1 MWQIRPVQ
9 IFITRGED
17 SSGPYTLEQVQ
28 DYLSQG
34 VLLADDFAYHEG
46 LEGWIPLEQL
56 IAKSVPLEEPPH
68 PAQMA
73 EGAPPSK
80 PEPVLAEVVRP
91 PVKGKSKKKIVM
103 AAVAGLLVLSG
114 LSAGAWFLLKDDPV
128 EQVQD
133 QKPGKPPPATGTT
146 EPNPSLPPPPTTN
159 PTNPDIGKPGTV
171 LWKFETRAEVW
182 SSPAI
187 GSDGTLYVGSS
198 DKKVYALNG
207 KTGAKNWE
215 FETGDE
221 VLSSPAIGSDGTV
234 YVGSGDKKVYAL
246 NGKTGAKNWEFDTKD
261 GVYCSPSIG
270 VDGTIYIGSH
280 GEYSAG
286 SGKYNRT
293 PKFYALDG
301 KTGTKKW
308 GIKMEGSSASSAIG
322 PDGTIYVGSDG
333 EYSHISE
340 EYNKLP
346 KFYALDGAT
355 GAKKWEFESPGGE
368 WSPPAIGADG
378 TVYVGAGDG
387 LSGRFYA
394 LDGKTGTKKWGFSP
408 GWQVSASPVIGA
420 DSTVYVVSN
429 EGKVYALNSKTG
441 VKKWESKKGVGS
453 PAIGSDGTVYVGICA
468 LDGET
473 GNKKWEFE
481 NGLGSTTI
489 GIDGTIYIGS
499 SDGNVYALKTESLG
513 LAKSPWPMR
522 GQNAQHTGRAI
533 GSGSSEPTEPNP
545 TNPAPTAPT
554 NGTLADALTSKRIV
568 ISIEGDEFWVQL
580 NEKGTTLDHLGLK
593 GSFKIEGMSLVIQ
606 DDDGITKIE
615 FIAANPKEG
624 DEVTVTGTEEP
635 GSSPI
640 LGPIKAKLVKLTAS
654 EGSATTLPIP
664 PLPNGANPPEPNPTK
679 PESPRATSSLP
690 SQPNNSKQ

>member
-1 MWQIRPVQ
+1 VQ

-17 SSGPYTLEQVQ
+17 SSGPYTPEQVQ
-28 DYLSQG
+28 DYLAQG
-34 VLLADDFAYHEG
+34 VLLPGDLAWHEG
-46 LEGWIPLEQL
+46 LEGWIPLSQL
-56 IAKSVPLEEPPH
+56 MASIAAPVDPVPPQPVAITPEPVQSGPTIESA
-68 PAQMA
+68 PVKAGDKKKLLIGIGAGVAVLAIAVAVWFFVIREKDSGQQPQPKPTNIREKDSGKGNQQVAQQPKPTPKK
-73 EGAPPSK
+73 ETPK
-80 PEPVLAEVVRP
+80 PEP
-91 PVKGKSKKKIVM
+91 K
-103 AAVAGLLVLSG
+103 
-114 LSAGAWFLLKDDPV
+114 FDPTKH
-128 EQVQD
+128 ERF
-133 QKPGKPPPATGTT
+133 
-146 EPNPSLPPPPTTN
+146 
-159 PTNPDIGKPGTV
+159 
-171 LWKFETRAEVW
+171 LWKFETGAEVW

-198 DKKVYALNG
+198 DKKVYALDG
-207 KTGAKNWE
+207 KSGVKNWE

-261 GVYCSPSIG
+261 EVYCSPSIG

-280 GEYSAG
+280 GEYSTG
-286 SGKYNRT
+286 SGKYTRT

-301 KTGTKKW
+301 KTGVKKW

-394 LDGKTGTKKWGFSP
+394 LDGKTGTKKWGFST

-429 EGKVYALNSKTG
+429 EGKVYALNGKTG

-453 PAIGSDGTVYVGICA
+453 PAIGFDGTVYVGICA

-481 NGLGSTTI
+481 NGLGSTAI

-499 SDGNVYALKTESLG
+499 YDGNVYALKTESLG

-522 GQNAQHTGRAI
+522 GQNPQHTGRAI
-533 GSGSSEPTEPNP
+533 GVATTKPPE
-545 TNPAPTAPT
+545 PAPPV
-554 NGTLADALTSKRIV
+554 NSKLADTLINKRV
-568 ISIEGDEFWVQL
+568 GISIEGDELWIQL
-580 NEKGTTLDHLGLK
+580 NPDGTTLDYKGLT
-593 GSFKIEGMSLVIQ
+593 GTFKIENLTLSVQ
-606 DDDGITKIE
+606 DDDGITMVE
-615 FIAANPKEG
+615 FVAPNPKEG
-624 DEVTVTGTEEP
+624 DAVTVTGTREP
-635 GSSPI
+635 GSPPI
-640 LGPIKAKLVKLTAS
+640 LGPIKAKLVTLTKTNDS
-654 EGSATTLPIP
+654 GTTDAIPPPPPIP
-664 PLPNGANPPEPNPTK
+664 NPSEPEPTK
-679 PESPRATSSLP
+679 RGAGLWEFETGNYAYSSR
-690 SQPNNSKQ
+690 